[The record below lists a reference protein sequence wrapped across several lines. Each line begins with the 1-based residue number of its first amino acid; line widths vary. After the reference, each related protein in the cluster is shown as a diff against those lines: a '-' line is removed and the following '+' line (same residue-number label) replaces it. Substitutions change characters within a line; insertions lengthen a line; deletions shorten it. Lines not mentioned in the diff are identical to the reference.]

1 MELVIISPKG
11 VVCKATVESVS
22 LPGAAGR
29 FTVLRG
35 HAPLVSVLEA
45 GEIRYLQN
53 GTEHTVAVKG
63 GFVRV
68 CKDKIEIT
76 VETDGNIQ

>member
-11 VVCKATVESVS
+11 VVCNATVERVS

-35 HAPLVSVLEA
+35 HAPLVSLLEA
-45 GEIRYLQN
+45 GQVRYMQN
-53 GTEHTVAVKG
+53 GQEHIVAVKG

-68 CKDKIEIT
+68 SKDKIEIT
-76 VETDGNIQ
+76 V

>member
-11 VVCKATVESVS
+11 VVCNATVESVS

-35 HAPLVSVLEA
+35 HAPLVSLLEA
-45 GEIRYLQN
+45 GQVRYMQN
-53 GTEHTVAVKG
+53 GQEYIVAVKG

-68 CKDKIEIT
+68 SKDKIEIT

>member
-11 VVCKATVESVS
+11 VVCNATVESVS

-29 FTVLRG
+29 FAVLRG
-35 HAPLVSVLEA
+35 HAPLVSLLET
-45 GEIRYLQN
+45 GQVRYMQN
-53 GTEHTVAVKG
+53 GQEHVVAVKG

-68 CKDKIEIT
+68 SKDKIEIT

>member
-1 MELVIISPKG
+1 MELAIISPKG

-45 GEIRYLQN
+45 GEIRYLQS
-53 GTEHTVAVKG
+53 GTEHAVAVKG

>member
-11 VVCKATVESVS
+11 VVCNATVESVS
-22 LPGAAGR
+22 LPGAAGK

-35 HAPLVSVLEA
+35 HAPLVSLLEA
-45 GEIRYLQN
+45 GQVRYMQN
-53 GTEHTVAVKG
+53 GQEHIVAVKG

-68 CKDKIEIT
+68 SKDKIEIT

>member
-1 MELVIISPKG
+1 MELAIISPKG
-11 VVCKATVESVS
+11 VVCKATVESVT
-22 LPGAAGR
+22 LPGAAGK

-45 GEIRYLQN
+45 GDVRYVEN
-53 GTEHTVAVKG
+53 GAEHFVAVKG

>member
-1 MELVIISPKG
+1 MELAIISPKG
-11 VVCKATVESVS
+11 VVCNATVESVS

-45 GEIRYLQN
+45 GDIRYVQ
-53 GTEHTVAVKG
+53 GGAEHTVAVKG